1 MVLNRVKKGL
11 KADFRL
17 EMITGR
23 WGEMLESDFIF
34 FNNGSENIFFICILV
49 LNGVWWLFLIFLVM
63 IFLLDL

>member
-23 WGEMLESDFIF
+23 WGEILESDFIF

-63 IFLLDL
+63 IF